1 MDIKITGENKRFKVR
16 VAGMIIH
23 NNKLLV
29 CRIMNNPFL
38 CLPGG
43 HCHLFETSHDAI
55 MREIKEETGLNVKI
69 VELSAFIENL
79 FVSEKGENCHELC
92 YIYKLTPLNLPKD
105 KAKDWNVVEFD
116 DGINKNLDFKWID
129 ISKINEF
136 DIRPVAVKQIIN
148 KKGLNHIQIIN
159 NQVEFLN

>member
-1 MDIKITGENKRFKVR
+1 M
-16 VAGMIIH
+16 
-23 NNKLLV
+23 
-29 CRIMNNPFL
+29 
-38 CLPGG
+38 
-43 HCHLFETSHDAI
+43 FETSHDAI

-129 ISKINEF
+129 ISKINEY
-136 DIRPVAVKQIIN
+136 DIRPIAVKQIIN

>member
-1 MDIKITGENKRFKVR
+1 MDIKITGENQRFKVR

-69 VELSAFIENL
+69 VELSGFYWKSVC
-79 FVSEKGENCHELC
+79 FRKRG
-92 YIYKLTPLNLPKD
+92 KLSRTLLYLQTHTIKP
-105 KAKDWNVVEFD
+105 AK
-116 DGINKNLDFKWID
+116 
-129 ISKINEF
+129 
-136 DIRPVAVKQIIN
+136 R
-148 KKGLNHIQIIN
+148 
-159 NQVEFLN
+159 